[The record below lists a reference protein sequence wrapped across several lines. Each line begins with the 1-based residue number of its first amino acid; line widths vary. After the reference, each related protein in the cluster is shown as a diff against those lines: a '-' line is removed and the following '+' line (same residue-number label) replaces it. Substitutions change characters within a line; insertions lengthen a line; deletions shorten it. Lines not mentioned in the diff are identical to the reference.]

1 MPGKVDYTEE
11 EKELLQELVRKYKNF
26 VECKKSNAVSL
37 HAKSKAWERLGE
49 EFNSMPNVRPRTVK
63 QLRKLWDNLKQKW
76 KKAKAAEVRG
86 AMGTGKSAFSI
97 NQRSGCFK
105 PNRFRRWTTTYSRR
119 RQQRPSGGHHTSFA
133 GEAEQPYDS
142 NRLGQPAP
150 GRPVTVDAII
160 DNMVREDDSASNDD
174 QDAEAGLDET
184 LELSQSDFAV
194 LEDLPGSPPS
204 TPEGNSE
211 LHAVVHDNSH
221 GAQVQPR
228 QADDGGAAAAPR
240 TASQPPGTRNG
251 LLGQTLAVE
260 LDARLQALRDEHEE
274 KSQVQKQK
282 ALALHEEHALKM
294 KQLKETTPTSLQSV
308 R

>member
-1 MPGKVDYTEE
+1 M
-11 EKELLQELVRKYKNF
+11 
-26 VECKKSNAVSL
+26 S
-37 HAKSKAWERLGE
+37 
-49 EFNSMPNVRPRTVK
+49 NVRPRTVK

-86 AMGTGKSAFSI
+86 AMGTGGGPRRTPTDDS
-97 NQRSGCFK
+97 SGQVEAII
-105 PNRFRRWTTTYSRR
+105 PHLLE
-119 RQQRPSGGHHTSFA
+119 RPSN
-133 GEAEQPYDS
+133 PYDS

-160 DNMVREDDSASNDD
+160 DNMVREDDCASNDD
-174 QDAEAGLDET
+174 QDAEADPDET
-184 LELSQSDFAV
+184 LELSHSDFAV
-194 LEDLPGSPPS
+194 LEDLRGSPPS

-294 KQLKETTPTSLQSV
+294 KQLKENHADELAKREVIHDMQV
-308 R
+308 RLLKAKLKTQRLKARLLSKQLNDKAS